1 MCLASYRFPEGR
13 VPKALAHGNSKTGA
27 PFYPTWPSIMKTLK
41 SECRERGLRILL
53 SHVSS
58 VMGGM
63 ESASAAGRLP
73 QDEHQ
78 ITNICHSQKRLSSST
93 SGADDELYVVM
104 SRCKC
109 ADATGQFVRDVKA
122 APDPAVVL
130 ATDSQL
136 HDLAKF
142 STQKNSALSPLIQPL
157 ILEISR

>member
-1 MCLASYRFPEGR
+1 M
-13 VPKALAHGNSKTGA
+13 
-27 PFYPTWPSIMKTLK
+27 
-41 SECRERGLRILL
+41 

-78 ITNICHSQKRLSSST
+78 ITNIRHSQKRLSSST
-93 SGADDELYVVM
+93 SGADDELYVM

-122 APDPAVVL
+122 APDPAVAL
-130 ATDSQL
+130 ATDSPL

>member
-1 MCLASYRFPEGR
+1 
-13 VPKALAHGNSKTGA
+13 
-27 PFYPTWPSIMKTLK
+27 
-41 SECRERGLRILL
+41 
-53 SHVSS
+53 
-58 VMGGM
+58 MGGM

-78 ITNICHSQKRLSSST
+78 ITNIRHSQKRLSSST
-93 SGADDELYVVM
+93 SGADDV
-104 SRCKC
+104 C

-142 STQKNSALSPLIQPL
+142 STQKNSALSLLIQPL